1 MAVISDSKAVI
12 FDLDGV
18 LVDTAQAH
26 RQAWYDLAAE
36 QGVPMSDEFFYNTF
50 GMQNYQI
57 LPMLLGVDLSEEQIE
72 QLSRWKERRYREI
85 VVQQL
90 RPVQGAHQLLSR
102 LKDAR
107 FHLAV
112 GSSAPRENLELILQ
126 RAHFATYFDTYVTS
140 EDVSNGKPAPD
151 TFLKAAER
159 LQVAPRCCVVVEDAV
174 PGIQAARAAR
184 MAVVAVTTSRSRQDL
199 AEADIV
205 VDSLAELGADDF
217 IRLIEG

>member
-26 RQAWYDLAAE
+26 RQAWYDLAAK
-36 QGVPMSDEFFYNTF
+36 QGVPMSDEFFYSTF
-50 GMQNYQI
+50 GMQNSQI